1 MKRYEMNK
9 QKEGSI
15 TYFFIRDTETWDI
28 VLLPTKYLMHMTKAK
43 CSPNTVR
50 RSGCSILY
58 YLEYIEEKE
67 KKLTDVYEMSFTEQT
82 KYFVEFLYWLK
93 AGKHT
98 SGKMNILPNNGTC
111 NAYLKDVFR
120 FYVFIEEEFSQ
131 FGGLKV
137 LSYSQFTAVDSVGLK
152 KTIRSRSFK
161 GYLKEEEHKARTAK
175 KDEIIEILKAC
186 TNIRDRLLI
195 LLLAET
201 GYRIGEILGI
211 NYMNDID
218 YSNQVIRVYF
228 REDNENG
235 ARAKNA
241 EYRSAKISADTFQE
255 GMWNIFQMRRIAY
268 CPMCRKERRMNERVE
283 YSQLDCYKR
292 ATDEQK
298 RKLNQEQYFDLGKLP
313 EETLRKEFENY
324 IRYRGTKVSI
334 LTIKTERNY
343 FNSLCEF
350 LQKPSNQVKSLME
363 RDENVWI
370 KQLKAWMLQKGRA
383 LTKAKKRVYQNESVE
398 KVALIRYFENIIQF
412 TVDLSETNELTK
424 DIWYLERLPIIIR
437 SNPIVNHKTINFRK
451 IEQPD
456 IREEMKKAI
465 YYHLQYEAIA
475 TVTREVSVMNK
486 FSKYLKEKYP
496 QVDSCEEIDRN
507 IIEKFLIYLKI
518 EVESGNGKRDD
529 LIKLRDVLE
538 TVGKIYG
545 WERIADTL

>member
-1 MKRYEMNK
+1 MSSMKRYEMNK

-58 YLEYIEEKE
+58 YLEYIKEKE

-241 EYRSAKISADTFQE
+241 EYRSAKISADTFQFLNCYIAE
-255 GMWNIFQMRRIAY
+255 YRKILQHQSYLFVNISGRTVGNPLTVDAVYAMLKRMEKKTGIKITPHMLRHYFGNERRKAGWALELIQIAY
-268 CPMCRKERRMNERVE
+268 GHRH
-283 YSQLDCYKR
+283 
-292 ATDEQK
+292 
-298 RKLNQEQYFDLGKLP
+298 
-313 EETLRKEFENY
+313 
-324 IRYRGTKVSI
+324 
-334 LTIKTERNY
+334 
-343 FNSLCEF
+343 
-350 LQKPSNQVKSLME
+350 
-363 RDENVWI
+363 
-370 KQLKAWMLQKGRA
+370 
-383 LTKAKKRVYQNESVE
+383 
-398 KVALIRYFENIIQF
+398 IQ
-412 TVDLSETNELTK
+412 T
-424 DIWYLERLPIIIR
+424 
-437 SNPIVNHKTINFRK
+437 TINYL
-451 IEQPD
+451 D
-456 IREEMKKAI
+456 IVDDELLEASQEFYKKNTAL
-465 YYHLQYEAIA
+465 YG
-475 TVTREVSVMNK
+475 
-486 FSKYLKEKYP
+486 
-496 QVDSCEEIDRN
+496 ID
-507 IIEKFLIYLKI
+507 ELL
-518 EVESGNGKRDD
+518 
-529 LIKLRDVLE
+529 
-538 TVGKIYG
+538 
-545 WERIADTL
+545 

>member
-228 REDNENG
+228 REDNEN
-235 ARAKNA
+235 
-241 EYRSAKISADTFQE
+241 
-255 GMWNIFQMRRIAY
+255 
-268 CPMCRKERRMNERVE
+268 
-283 YSQLDCYKR
+283 L
-292 ATDEQK
+292 
-298 RKLNQEQYFDLGKLP
+298 
-313 EETLRKEFENY
+313 
-324 IRYRGTKVSI
+324 
-334 LTIKTERNY
+334 
-343 FNSLCEF
+343 SL
-350 LQKPSNQVKSLME
+350 
-363 RDENVWI
+363 I
-370 KQLKAWMLQKGRA
+370 H
-383 LTKAKKRVYQNESVE
+383 
-398 KVALIRYFENIIQF
+398 I
-412 TVDLSETNELTK
+412 
-424 DIWYLERLPIIIR
+424 
-437 SNPIVNHKTINFRK
+437 
-451 IEQPD
+451 
-456 IREEMKKAI
+456 
-465 YYHLQYEAIA
+465 
-475 TVTREVSVMNK
+475 
-486 FSKYLKEKYP
+486 
-496 QVDSCEEIDRN
+496 
-507 IIEKFLIYLKI
+507 
-518 EVESGNGKRDD
+518 
-529 LIKLRDVLE
+529 
-538 TVGKIYG
+538 
-545 WERIADTL
+545 

>member
-111 NAYLKDVFR
+111 NAYLKDVF
-120 FYVFIEEEFSQ
+120 
-131 FGGLKV
+131 
-137 LSYSQFTAVDSVGLK
+137 SQFTAVDSVGLK

-241 EYRSAKISADTFQE
+241 EYRSAKISADTFQFL
-255 GMWNIFQMRRIAY
+255 NCYIA
-268 CPMCRKERRMNERVE
+268 E
-283 YSQLDCYKR
+283 Y
-292 ATDEQK
+292 
-298 RKLNQEQYFDLGKLP
+298 
-313 EETLRKEFENY
+313 
-324 IRYRGTKVSI
+324 
-334 LTIKTERNY
+334 
-343 FNSLCEF
+343 
-350 LQKPSNQVKSLME
+350 
-363 RDENVWI
+363 
-370 KQLKAWMLQKGRA
+370 
-383 LTKAKKRVYQNESVE
+383 
-398 KVALIRYFENIIQF
+398 
-412 TVDLSETNELTK
+412 
-424 DIWYLERLPIIIR
+424 
-437 SNPIVNHKTINFRK
+437 RK
-451 IEQPD
+451 I
-456 IREEMKKAI
+456 
-465 YYHLQYEAIA
+465 LQHQ
-475 TVTREVSVMNK
+475 S
-486 FSKYLKEKYP
+486 YLF
-496 QVDSCEEIDRN
+496 VN
-507 IIEKFLIYLKI
+507 I
-518 EVESGNGKRDD
+518 S
-529 LIKLRDVLE
+529 
-538 TVGKIYG
+538 
-545 WERIADTL
+545 